1 MTKLLSLT
9 AAAALALS
17 LAACSA
23 APAASSTA
31 ATPAPAVEEPTPTPT
46 LEDAVSEAG
55 DALSAAGQIEV
66 DEGLFD
72 VTITLPAD
80 YAADIT
86 QDEIDQQIADGKVYS
101 GQINADGS
109 VTYTMSKAQHAAI
122 LDAISDTIRQT
133 LDDMIGSDDYP
144 NITAIE
150 ANDNFTKFTVTTT
163 TKPGETAVSDSLST
177 LIYYTYGKMYG
188 VMSGQLPDNI
198 HVDFVNADTGKIV
211 STSDSK
217 DLNS

>member
-23 APAASSTA
+23 APAASSAA

-46 LEDAVSEAG
+46 LEDPVSEAG
-55 DALSAAGQIEV
+55 DALSTAGQIEV
-66 DEGLFD
+66 DNGLFD

-101 GQINADGS
+101 G
-109 VTYTMSKAQHAAI
+109 
-122 LDAISDTIRQT
+122 
-133 LDDMIGSDDYP
+133 
-144 NITAIE
+144 
-150 ANDNFTKFTVTTT
+150 
-163 TKPGETAVSDSLST
+163 
-177 LIYYTYGKMYG
+177 
-188 VMSGQLPDNI
+188 
-198 HVDFVNADTGKIV
+198 
-211 STSDSK
+211 
-217 DLNS
+217 